1 MAAVLKMAARYAEF
15 KNLLPTFAIMST
27 EESIPDV
34 SQESNTAN
42 NVDVSE
48 NNEITSPV
56 ETSTTTTEA
65 NPNGT
70 TEEASNV
77 SEEAPASPSKPKASV
92 TTEAKKVIKSVVGS
106 VKAGPTN
113 AVKKVCFFSLSLLF
127 AHFQS
132 YNVI

>member
-1 MAAVLKMAARYAEF
+1 
-15 KNLLPTFAIMST
+15 MST
-27 EESIPDV
+27 EEPILDV

-42 NVDVSE
+42 NVQVSE

-92 TTEAKKVIKSVVGS
+92 TTEAKKAVKMVAGS
-106 VKAGPTN
+106 IKAGPGN
-113 AVKKVCFFSLSLLF
+113 AAKKVCIFSLSLLF
-127 AHFQS
+127 AYNQPL
-132 YNVI
+132 NVI